1 MRVMIQLMLVF
12 ALVLGQIPISV
23 FAQTAI
29 IQNVLAMGSYTI
41 EQDVLKPDSDEA
53 SSAGKFLQTESALEV
68 TEAGMRLTL
77 TYTAGSLMSNI
88 KIRVNGEE
96 VGFSQEVN
104 GSGMSSTLALTFDIT
119 DLSDE
124 ISMDMT
130 IMGTMNH
137 TVRILLKEETLKLV
151 SSGEIILPTPEV
163 NKIQVGSYTIEQDVL
178 KPDSDEASSAGK
190 FLQTES
196 MLEVTE
202 AGMKLTLTYTAGS
215 LMSNLKVRVNGEEVD
230 FSQEVNGSGMTSTL
244 ALTFDIK
251 DLSDE
256 ISMDMT
262 IMGTMNHTVRILLKE
277 ETLKSVSEGESGE
290 VEGGNGETE
299 GGSGEVEGG
308 SGEVEGG
315 NGETEGGGSE
325 VEGGNTESGSGGV
338 ESGNGEAQVNQAVYY
353 TIEQNVFKPGTTE
366 TSMAGDFLQ
375 KESKLKETKDKKE
388 LTLTFNMGNLISGIK
403 VRVNGKEVNVKQ
415 RLVGEGDDSTLTLTF
430 EIGSL
435 NDKIS
440 MDMTVMGF
448 MHHTVDIVLKPETL
462 KQVSADSII
471 EDDSITESIGGSVS
485 SGNTGVTGGTLT
497 QDSSS
502 QTDKTPTV
510 IESQLVSVKDLV
522 DGQTYIIKNDVYSS
536 VSTPRQALN
545 ASSYLEVKNGAY
557 YVTFGFGLMDYMN
570 NLRISVNGSQ
580 VSYDVLR
587 STATT
592 MDLQF
597 KMNSL
602 TDKIMVTAY
611 VPAISR
617 DVTFEVKLLTNAIYT
632 VSANQANQGLGKDT
646 VMQMSTDVEE
656 EEEVAEE
663 LEVSDYIKR
672 YSIKNEV
679 LSDSELGLSMARKYL
694 NEESLLEEVDGVLY
708 LSVTL
713 SGTDMMQNIRFKV
726 NGEIVNHELTL
737 DDTENHYKTYRFI
750 IGSVE
755 DEIEALMYIIP
766 SGRDISF
773 GIRLLPETQTL
784 LSETMLEVQT
794 EVEPSDEEVEAL
806 ADEIQAK
813 EIKQSNADVMM
824 IAIISMGTL
833 SFVGASAY
841 FMYKKKNKTKA

>member
-23 FAQTAI
+23 FAQTVVT
-29 IQNVLAMGSYTI
+29 QNVLATGSYTI

-53 SSAGKFLQTESALEV
+53 SSAGKFLHTESNLEV
-68 TEAGMRLTL
+68 TEVGMKLTL
-77 TYTAGSLMSNI
+77 TYTAGSLMSNL
-88 KIRVNGEE
+88 KVRVNGEE
-96 VGFSQEVN
+96 VDFTQEVN

-137 TVRILLKEETLKLV
+137 TVRILLKEETLK
-151 SSGEIILPTPEV
+151 
-163 NKIQVGSYTIEQDVL
+163 
-178 KPDSDEASSAGK
+178 
-190 FLQTES
+190 
-196 MLEVTE
+196 
-202 AGMKLTLTYTAGS
+202 
-215 LMSNLKVRVNGEEVD
+215 
-230 FSQEVNGSGMTSTL
+230 
-244 ALTFDIK
+244 
-251 DLSDE
+251 
-256 ISMDMT
+256 
-262 IMGTMNHTVRILLKE
+262 
-277 ETLKSVSEGESGE
+277 SVSEGESGE
-290 VEGGNGETE
+290 VEGGNTE
-299 GGSGEVEGG
+299 SGSGSDEVEGGNTGPGSGSGEVEG
-308 SGEVEGG
+308 
-315 NGETEGGGSE
+315 
-325 VEGGNTESGSGGV
+325 
-338 ESGNGEAQVNQAVYY
+338 GNGEAQVNQAVYY

-415 RLVGEGDDSTLTLTF
+415 RLVGEGDNSTLALTF

-435 NDKIS
+435 DDKIS
-440 MDMTVMGF
+440 MDMTIMGF
-448 MHHTVDIVLKPETL
+448 MNHTVDIVLKPETL
-462 KQVSADSII
+462 KKVNADDFI
-471 EDDSITESIGGSVS
+471 ENDSITESTGGSVG
-485 SGNTGVTGGTLT
+485 SGNTGVIGGTLT
-497 QDSSS
+497 QGSSS

-510 IESQLVSVKDLV
+510 TESQLVSVNDLV

-580 VSYDVLR
+580 VSYNVLR

-592 MDLQF
+592 MDLKF

-632 VSANQANQGLGKDT
+632 ISANQANQGLGKDT
-646 VMQMSTDVEE
+646 VMQMSTAVEE

-708 LSVTL
+708 LSLTL

-726 NGEIVNHELTL
+726 NGEIVDHELTL
-737 DDTENHYKTYRFI
+737 DDTENHYKTYRFML
-750 IGSVE
+750 GSVE

-784 LSETMLEVQT
+784 LSETTLEVQA
-794 EVEPSDEEVEAL
+794 EVEMNDEEIEAL

-824 IAIISMGTL
+824 AAIISMGTL
-833 SFVGASAY
+833 SVVGASVY

>member
-23 FAQTAI
+23 FAQTVVT
-29 IQNVLAMGSYTI
+29 QNVLATGSYTI

-53 SSAGKFLQTESALEV
+53 SSAGKFLHTESNLEV
-68 TEAGMRLTL
+68 TEVGMKLTL
-77 TYTAGSLMSNI
+77 TYTAGSLMSNL
-88 KIRVNGEE
+88 KVRVNGEE
-96 VGFSQEVN
+96 VDFTQEVN

-151 SSGEIILPTPEV
+151 SGGEIILPTPEV

-196 MLEVTE
+196 ALEVTE

-244 ALTFDIK
+244 ALTFDIN

-290 VEGGNGETE
+290 VEGGNTGP
-299 GGSGEVEGG
+299 GSGSGEVEG
-308 SGEVEGG
+308 
-315 NGETEGGGSE
+315 
-325 VEGGNTESGSGGV
+325 
-338 ESGNGEAQVNQAVYY
+338 GNGEAQVNQAVYY

-415 RLVGEGDDSTLTLTF
+415 RLVGEGDNSTLALTF

-435 NDKIS
+435 DDKIS
-440 MDMTVMGF
+440 MDMTIMGF
-448 MHHTVDIVLKPETL
+448 MNHTVDIVLKPETL
-462 KQVSADSII
+462 KKVSADDFI
-471 EDDSITESIGGSVS
+471 ENDSITESTGGSVG
-485 SGNTGVTGGTLT
+485 SGNTGVIGGTLT
-497 QDSSS
+497 QGSSS

-510 IESQLVSVKDLV
+510 TESQLVSVNDLV

-580 VSYDVLR
+580 VSYNVLR

-592 MDLQF
+592 MDLKF

-602 TDKIMVTAY
+602 TDKIMVTVY

-632 VSANQANQGLGKDT
+632 ISANQANQGLGKDT
-646 VMQMSTDVEE
+646 VMQMSTEVEE

-708 LSVTL
+708 LSLTL

-726 NGEIVNHELTL
+726 NGEIVDHELTL
-737 DDTENHYKTYRFI
+737 DDTENHYKTYRFML
-750 IGSVE
+750 GSVE

-784 LSETMLEVQT
+784 LSETTLQVQT
-794 EVEPSDEEVEAL
+794 EVELNDEEIEAL
-806 ADEIQAK
+806 VDEIQNN
-813 EIKQSNADVMM
+813 EIKQSNADAMM
-824 IAIISMGTL
+824 IAIILMGTL
-833 SFVGASAY
+833 SVVVGASAY

>member
-29 IQNVLAMGSYTI
+29 TQNVLAMGSYTI

-277 ETLKSVSEGESGE
+277 ETLKSMSEGESG
-290 VEGGNGETE
+290 
-299 GGSGEVEGG
+299 
-308 SGEVEGG
+308 
-315 NGETEGGGSE
+315 E

-388 LTLTFNMGNLISGIK
+388 LTLTFNLGNLISGIK

-448 MHHTVDIVLKPETL
+448 MNHTVDIVLKPETL
-462 KQVSADSII
+462 KKVNADDII
-471 EDDSITESIGGSVS
+471 ENDSTNGSVS
-485 SGNTGVTGGTLT
+485 SGNTGLTGGTLT

-632 VSANQANQGLGKDT
+632 VSANQGLGKDT

>member
-23 FAQTAI
+23 FAQTVVT
-29 IQNVLAMGSYTI
+29 QNVLATGSYTI

-53 SSAGKFLQTESALEV
+53 SSAGKFLHTESNLEV
-68 TEAGMRLTL
+68 TEVGMKLTL
-77 TYTAGSLMSNI
+77 TYTAGSLMSNL
-88 KIRVNGEE
+88 KVRVNGEE
-96 VGFSQEVN
+96 VDFTQEVN

-151 SSGEIILPTPEV
+151 SGGEIILPTPEV

-196 MLEVTE
+196 ALEVTE

-244 ALTFDIK
+244 ALTFDIN

-290 VEGGNGETE
+290 VEGGNTE
-299 GGSGEVEGG
+299 SGSGSDEVEGGNTGPGSGSGEVEG
-308 SGEVEGG
+308 
-315 NGETEGGGSE
+315 
-325 VEGGNTESGSGGV
+325 
-338 ESGNGEAQVNQAVYY
+338 GNGEAQVNQAVYY

-415 RLVGEGDDSTLTLTF
+415 RLVGEGDNSTLALTF

-435 NDKIS
+435 DDKIS
-440 MDMTVMGF
+440 MDMTIMGF
-448 MHHTVDIVLKPETL
+448 MNHTVDIVLKPETL
-462 KQVSADSII
+462 KKVNADDFI
-471 EDDSITESIGGSVS
+471 ENDSITESTGGSVG
-485 SGNTGVTGGTLT
+485 SGNTGVIGGTLT
-497 QDSSS
+497 QGSSS

-510 IESQLVSVKDLV
+510 TESQLVSVNDLV

-592 MDLQF
+592 MDLKF

-632 VSANQANQGLGKDT
+632 ISANQANQGLGKDT
-646 VMQMSTDVEE
+646 VMQMSTEVEE

-708 LSVTL
+708 LSLTL

-726 NGEIVNHELTL
+726 NGEIVDHELTL
-737 DDTENHYKTYRFI
+737 DDTENHYKTYRFML
-750 IGSVE
+750 GSVE

-784 LSETMLEVQT
+784 LSETTLQVQT
-794 EVEPSDEEVEAL
+794 EVELNDEEIEAL
-806 ADEIQAK
+806 VDEIQNN
-813 EIKQSNADVMM
+813 EIKQSNADAMM
-824 IAIISMGTL
+824 IAIILMGTL
-833 SFVGASAY
+833 SVVVGASAY

>member
-29 IQNVLAMGSYTI
+29 TQNVLAMGSYTI

-277 ETLKSVSEGESGE
+277 ETLKSMAEGESG
-290 VEGGNGETE
+290 
-299 GGSGEVEGG
+299 
-308 SGEVEGG
+308 
-315 NGETEGGGSE
+315 E
-325 VEGGNTESGSGGV
+325 VEGGNTESGSGSDEVEGGNTESGSSGV

-448 MHHTVDIVLKPETL
+448 MNHTVDIVLKPETL
-462 KQVSADSII
+462 KKVNADDII
-471 EDDSITESIGGSVS
+471 ENDSTNGSVS
-485 SGNTGVTGGTLT
+485 SGNTGLTAGTLT
-497 QDSSS
+497 QGSNS
-502 QTDKTPTV
+502 QTIQTPTV
-510 IESQLVSVKDLV
+510 TESQLVSVNDLV

>member
-29 IQNVLAMGSYTI
+29 TQNVLATGSYTI
-41 EQDVLKPDSDEA
+41 EQDVLKSDSDEA
-53 SSAGKFLQTESALEV
+53 SSAGKFLQTESA
-68 TEAGMRLTL
+68 
-77 TYTAGSLMSNI
+77 
-88 KIRVNGEE
+88 
-96 VGFSQEVN
+96 
-104 GSGMSSTLALTFDIT
+104 
-119 DLSDE
+119 
-124 ISMDMT
+124 
-130 IMGTMNH
+130 
-137 TVRILLKEETLKLV
+137 
-151 SSGEIILPTPEV
+151 
-163 NKIQVGSYTIEQDVL
+163 
-178 KPDSDEASSAGK
+178 
-190 FLQTES
+190 
-196 MLEVTE
+196 LEVTE

-230 FSQEVNGSGMTSTL
+230 FTQEVNGSGMTSTL

-277 ETLKSVSEGESGE
+277 ETLKSVSEDESDE
-290 VEGGNGETE
+290 
-299 GGSGEVEGG
+299 
-308 SGEVEGG
+308 
-315 NGETEGGGSE
+315 
-325 VEGGNTESGSGGV
+325 V
-338 ESGNGEAQVNQAVYY
+338 ESGNTGSGSGSDEVEDENSGDQEDKVVYY

-366 TSMAGDFLQ
+366 VSMAGDFLKQ
-375 KESKLKETKDKKE
+375 ESKIKETKDKKE
-388 LTLTFNMGNLISGIK
+388 LTLTFNMGNMISGIK
-403 VRVNGKEVNVKQ
+403 VRVNGKEVAVKQ
-415 RLVGEGDDSTLTLTF
+415 RLVGEGDDSTLSLTF
-430 EIGSL
+430 EIDSV

-440 MDMTVMGF
+440 MDMTIMGF
-448 MHHTVDIVLKPETL
+448 MNHTVDIVLKPETL
-462 KQVSADSII
+462 KQVSADDII
-471 EDDSITESIGGSVS
+471 ENDSITGSVGGNGS
-485 SGNTGVTGGTLT
+485 SGNMVITGETLT
-497 QDSSS
+497 QGSNS

-510 IESQLVSVKDLV
+510 TESQLVSVNDLV
-522 DGQTYIIKNDVYSS
+522 EGQTYIIKNDVYSS

-545 ASSYLEVKNGAY
+545 ASSYLEVKNEAY

-592 MDLQF
+592 MDLKF

-632 VSANQANQGLGKDT
+632 ISANQANQGLGKDT

-708 LSVTL
+708 LSLTL

-726 NGEIVNHELTL
+726 NGEIVDHELTL

-750 IGSVE
+750 LGSVE

-784 LSETMLEVQT
+784 LSETTLEVQA
-794 EVEPSDEEVEAL
+794 EVELNDEEIEAL

-813 EIKQSNADVMM
+813 EIKQNNADVMM
-824 IAIISMGTL
+824 AAIISMGTL
-833 SFVGASAY
+833 SVVGASVY
-841 FMYKKKNKTKA
+841 FIYKKKNKTKA

>member
-1 MRVMIQLMLVF
+1 MIQLMLVF

-23 FAQTAI
+23 FAQTVVT
-29 IQNVLAMGSYTI
+29 QNVLATGSYTI

-53 SSAGKFLQTESALEV
+53 SSAGKFLHTESNLEV
-68 TEAGMRLTL
+68 TE
-77 TYTAGSLMSNI
+77 
-88 KIRVNGEE
+88 V
-96 VGFSQEVN
+96 
-104 GSGMSSTLALTFDIT
+104 
-119 DLSDE
+119 
-124 ISMDMT
+124 
-130 IMGTMNH
+130 
-137 TVRILLKEETLKLV
+137 
-151 SSGEIILPTPEV
+151 
-163 NKIQVGSYTIEQDVL
+163 
-178 KPDSDEASSAGK
+178 
-190 FLQTES
+190 
-196 MLEVTE
+196 
-202 AGMKLTLTYTAGS
+202 GMKLTLTYTAGS
-215 LMSNLKVRVNGEEVD
+215 LMSNLKVRVNGEKVD

-244 ALTFDIK
+244 ALTFDIN

-290 VEGGNGETE
+290 VEGGNTGP
-299 GGSGEVEGG
+299 GSGSGEVEG
-308 SGEVEGG
+308 
-315 NGETEGGGSE
+315 
-325 VEGGNTESGSGGV
+325 
-338 ESGNGEAQVNQAVYY
+338 GNGEAQVNQAVYY

-415 RLVGEGDDSTLTLTF
+415 RLVGEGDNSTLALTF

-435 NDKIS
+435 DDKIS
-440 MDMTVMGF
+440 MDMTIMGF
-448 MHHTVDIVLKPETL
+448 MNHTVDIVVKPETL
-462 KQVSADSII
+462 KKVSADDFI
-471 EDDSITESIGGSVS
+471 ENDSITESTGGSVG
-485 SGNTGVTGGTLT
+485 SGNTGVIGGTLT
-497 QDSSS
+497 QGSSS

-510 IESQLVSVKDLV
+510 TESQLVSVNDLV

-592 MDLQF
+592 MDLKF

-602 TDKIMVTAY
+602 TDKIMVTVY

-632 VSANQANQGLGKDT
+632 ISANQANQGLGKDT
-646 VMQMSTDVEE
+646 VMQMSTAVEE

-708 LSVTL
+708 LSLTL

-726 NGEIVNHELTL
+726 NGEIVDHELTL
-737 DDTENHYKTYRFI
+737 DDTENHYKTYRFML
-750 IGSVE
+750 GSVE

-784 LSETMLEVQT
+784 LSETTLEVQA
-794 EVEPSDEEVEAL
+794 EVEMNDEEIEAL

-824 IAIISMGTL
+824 AAIISMGTL
-833 SFVGASAY
+833 SVVGASVY

>member
-23 FAQTAI
+23 FAQTVVT
-29 IQNVLAMGSYTI
+29 QNVLATGSYTI

-53 SSAGKFLQTESALEV
+53 SSAGKFLHTESNLEV
-68 TEAGMRLTL
+68 TEVGMKLTL
-77 TYTAGSLMSNI
+77 TYTAGSLMSNL
-88 KIRVNGEE
+88 KVRVNGEE
-96 VGFSQEVN
+96 VDFTQEVN

-151 SSGEIILPTPEV
+151 SGGEIILPTPEG

-196 MLEVTE
+196 ALEVTE

-244 ALTFDIK
+244 ALTFDIN

-290 VEGGNGETE
+290 VEGGNTGP
-299 GGSGEVEGG
+299 GSGSGEVEG
-308 SGEVEGG
+308 
-315 NGETEGGGSE
+315 
-325 VEGGNTESGSGGV
+325 
-338 ESGNGEAQVNQAVYY
+338 GNGEAQVNQAVYY

-415 RLVGEGDDSTLTLTF
+415 RLVGEGDNSTLALTF

-435 NDKIS
+435 DDKIS
-440 MDMTVMGF
+440 MDMTIMGF
-448 MHHTVDIVLKPETL
+448 MNHTVDIVLKPETL
-462 KQVSADSII
+462 KKVSADDFI
-471 EDDSITESIGGSVS
+471 ENDSITESTGGSVG
-485 SGNTGVTGGTLT
+485 SGNTGVIGGTLT
-497 QDSSS
+497 QGSSS

-510 IESQLVSVKDLV
+510 TESQLVSVNDLV

-580 VSYDVLR
+580 VSYNVLR

-592 MDLQF
+592 MDLKF

-602 TDKIMVTAY
+602 TDKIMVTVY

-632 VSANQANQGLGKDT
+632 ISANQANQGLGKDT
-646 VMQMSTDVEE
+646 VMQMSTEVEE

-708 LSVTL
+708 LSLTL

-726 NGEIVNHELTL
+726 NGEIVDHELTL
-737 DDTENHYKTYRFI
+737 DDTENHYKTYRFML
-750 IGSVE
+750 GSVE

-784 LSETMLEVQT
+784 LSETTLQVQT
-794 EVEPSDEEVEAL
+794 EVELNDEEIEAL
-806 ADEIQAK
+806 VDEIQNN
-813 EIKQSNADVMM
+813 EIKQSNADAMM
-824 IAIISMGTL
+824 IAIILMGTL
-833 SFVGASAY
+833 SVVVGASAY